1 MTILGSG
8 RSQLIARSR
17 RTTITPIEKSVLV
30 RQFGLMMIANKDL
43 AIEDPVSKRQRKE
56 DLVKDHVSKDLAK
69 DTTKKTEDLKTE
81 DLRTDARSK

>member
-1 MTILGSG
+1 
-8 RSQLIARSR
+8 
-17 RTTITPIEKSVLV
+17 
-30 RQFGLMMIANKDL
+30 MMIANKDL